1 MSSLSEQS
9 KAVLMRRAS
18 RASVAT
24 AVVLLSIK
32 LGVWLL
38 SGSVSILATFMD
50 SMLDAF
56 ASIINLVAVSIALR
70 PADKDHHFGHGK
82 AEQLAAL
89 AQSAFIAGSGLFL
102 ILHAVGGIRTKAS
115 VAHNELALVVMA
127 FSIGVTLLLVCYQHY
142 VVRKTGS
149 LAIASDAMHYR
160 MDILTNL
167 GVVAALLLTAAG
179 FPLAD
184 PVIGIII
191 AVYMIVSVGKIA
203 WQAIQLLMD
212 KAMDED
218 SNAMIQNIALATNQV
233 MGIHKLRTRMSGITP
248 VIQFDLD
255 LDGTLSLDAAH
266 AIGKEVK
273 HRILEQL
280 PEADITIHLDP
291 HKHNHDEDH
300 DQVS

>member
-1 MSSLSEQS
+1 MVSLKEQS
-9 KAVLMRRAS
+9 KAVLIKRAS
-18 RASVAT
+18 RASVVT
-24 AVVLLSIK
+24 AVVLLIIK

-50 SMLDAF
+50 SLLDAF
-56 ASIINLVAVSIALR
+56 VSIINLVAISIALR

-102 ILHAVGGIRTKAS
+102 ILHAVVDIRTNGT
-115 VAHNELALVVMA
+115 VEHNSLALVVMG
-127 FSIGVTLLLVCYQHY
+127 FSIAVTLLLISYQQY

-160 MDILTNL
+160 MDLLTNL
-167 GVVAALLLTAAG
+167 GVVLALVLTASG

-212 KAMDED
+212 HTLDDE
-218 SNAMIQNIALATNQV
+218 SNEMIQNIALATDQV
-233 MGIHKLRTRMSGITP
+233 QGIHNLRTRMSGITP

-255 LDGTLSLDAAH
+255 LDGTLSLDKAH
-266 AIGKEVK
+266 AIGKHVK
-273 HRILEQL
+273 NGILEQL
-280 PEADITIHLDP
+280 PGADITIHLDP
-291 HKHNHDEDH
+291 HDHNECH
-300 DQVS
+300 VS